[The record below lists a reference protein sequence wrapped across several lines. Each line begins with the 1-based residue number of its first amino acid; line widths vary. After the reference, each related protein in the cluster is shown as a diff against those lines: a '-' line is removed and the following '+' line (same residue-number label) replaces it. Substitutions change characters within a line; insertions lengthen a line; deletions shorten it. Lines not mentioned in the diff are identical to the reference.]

1 MIRNIVCDGC
11 RKSIG
16 PGVNFRKKNGKF
28 YHEGC
33 LCCCQCKVAL
43 TKDFRENEGKFYCEK
58 DYGDMVRKYKLEC
71 PKCHEKITEGQ
82 VVEHDKKAYH
92 MNCFSCHGCDKPFT
106 DSQYVPQDGKL
117 FCRQCFIGGQ
127 LAEANHGGIIKI
139 DRPIPS

>member
-1 MIRNIVCDGC
+1 
-11 RKSIG
+11 
-16 PGVNFRKKNGKF
+16 
-28 YHEGC
+28 
-33 LCCCQCKVAL
+33 
-43 TKDFRENEGKFYCEK
+43 
-58 DYGDMVRKYKLEC
+58 MVRKYKLEC